1 MIFLLQSIL
10 LTLLVMMWMI
20 ECLWNEIKGREPRG
34 RYCDGALGYG

>member
-20 ECLWNEIKGREPRG
+20 ECLWNEMKGRERC